1 MKSLSQIERIDLDR
15 PPPASV
21 RSASATS
28 SDAVVANP
36 FGDFA
41 DANMP
46 WLDRAVD
53 PLEVERCLQSPS
65 LPFGENGGR
74 VSLKAIRVTRYKPGR
89 RCQVEYDLSIQPASG
104 LRQRMTVIGKM
115 RAKGLDKAT
124 CLLHRAL
131 WDAGFDKDS
140 ADQISIPKALGVIP
154 DFRMWL
160 QTKVPGVT
168 ALELL
173 AKPDGFMLAR
183 RVADA
188 AHKLHKAGVPAQR
201 QHSMEDEIRILGDR
215 LQRVAQMQPQ
225 WTERLQ
231 RLFQACGQLG
241 ASVPKG
247 SRCGIHRD
255 FYPAQIVVDDARLWL
270 LDFDLYCEGDPG
282 LDIGNF
288 IGHLTEQSLRRCR
301 NPLALSDC
309 EQALEERFVELS
321 DEAVR
326 PAIRVYAL
334 LTLARHIYVSTQ
346 FEERRSTTSALL
358 ELCEE
363 RLNRLKMA

>member
-1 MKSLSQIERIDLDR
+1 
-15 PPPASV
+15 
-21 RSASATS
+21 
-28 SDAVVANP
+28 VVTNP

-46 WLDRAVD
+46 WLDRAMG

-65 LPFGENGGR
+65 LPFCENGGR

-89 RCQVEYDLSIQPASG
+89 RCLFEYDLSIQPLSG
-104 LRQRMTVIGKM
+104 PRQRMTVIGKV
-115 RAKGLDKAT
+115 RAKGCDEAT
-124 CLLHRAL
+124 CSLHRAL
-131 WDAGFDKDS
+131 WDAGFDKDC
-140 ADQISIPKALGVIP
+140 ADQISVPKALGVIP

-160 QTKVPGVT
+160 QTKVLGVAVT
-168 ALELL
+168 ELL
-173 AKPDGFMLAR
+173 AKPDGVRLAR

-188 AHKLHKAGVPAQR
+188 ARKLHQAGVPAQR
-201 QHSMEDEIRILGDR
+201 QHTMEDELRILEDR
-215 LQRVAQMQPQ
+215 LQRVGQMQPQ

-231 RLFQACGQLG
+231 RLVKACGRLG

-247 SRCGIHRD
+247 SRSGIHRD
-255 FYPAQIVVDDARLWL
+255 FYPAQIVVDGTRLWL
-270 LDFDLYCEGDPG
+270 LDFDLYCQGDPG

-288 IGHLTEQSLRRCR
+288 TGHLTEQSLRCCG
-301 NPLALSDC
+301 NALALSDC

-321 DEAVR
+321 EEAVR
-326 PAIRVYAL
+326 PAIRAYAL

-346 FEERRSTTSALL
+346 FEERRSTTLALV

-363 RLNRLKMA
+363 RLNQLKML